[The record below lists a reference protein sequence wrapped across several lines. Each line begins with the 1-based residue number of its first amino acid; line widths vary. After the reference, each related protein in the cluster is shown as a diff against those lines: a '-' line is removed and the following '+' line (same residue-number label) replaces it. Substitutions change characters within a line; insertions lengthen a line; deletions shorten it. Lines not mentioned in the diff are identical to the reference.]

1 MSDEMIQSEAAPVDT
16 APAQSE
22 PVSQPE
28 VPSDPMEREMAAT
41 FDKIHQPRGEDGKW
55 ARPPEWKPEA
65 GPSEIP
71 ADDSETGEQHSDI
84 APPVSLNA
92 KAREHWASLPTEMK
106 QFIAEREVQSQQK
119 ISELGQH
126 ARTAREIG
134 QVFEQYRETAPK
146 LADGRS
152 APPTQVMHH
161 LLAANDALERN
172 PTEAIQWLANHYGV
186 DLGSL
191 GQAPPDPQQEA
202 QTLIQQAQQHALQ
215 RYQEEQQQQ
224 QWQWQQQQAQQLT
237 QHVERFASDKPHW
250 AELESEI
257 LHHVT
262 GLRGTNPEM
271 DPREILQ
278 TAYAKALASNP
289 QYDSNRTAAAKK
301 AADEARRIS
310 SMNVKSIGGFI
321 ARSGGK
327 NWADDLGKIY
337 DSIQSRGR

>member
-1 MSDEMIQSEAAPVDT
+1 MSMEFQSDTAPVDAPID
-16 APAQSE
+16 APAPSE
-22 PVSQPE
+22 PSQPD
-28 VPSDPMEREMAAT
+28 VSSDPMEREMAAT

-126 ARTAREIG
+126 ARTARELG
-134 QVFEQYRETAPK
+134 QVFEQFHETAPK
-146 LADGRS
+146 LADGRP

-172 PTEAIQWLANHYGV
+172 PSEAIQWLANHYGV

-215 RYQEEQQQQ
+215 RYQQEQQRQQ
-224 QWQWQQQQAQQLT
+224 QWQWQQQAQQLT

-250 AELESEI
+250 AELEPEI
-257 LHHVT
+257 LHHVS
-262 GLRGTNPEM
+262 GLRATRPEM
-271 DPREILQ
+271 DSRDVLQ
-278 TAYAKALASNP
+278 AAYDKALAANP
-289 QYDSNRTAAAKK
+289 QYDVAKK
-301 AADEARRIS
+301 SEIKKRADEAKRIA
-310 SMNVKSIGGFI
+310 SMNVKSVGGFI
-321 ARSGGK
+321 ARAGG